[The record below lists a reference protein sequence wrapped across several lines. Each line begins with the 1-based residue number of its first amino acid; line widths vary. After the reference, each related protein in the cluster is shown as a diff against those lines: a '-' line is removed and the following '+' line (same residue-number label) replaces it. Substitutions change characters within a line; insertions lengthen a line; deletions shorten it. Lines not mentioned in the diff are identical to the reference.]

1 MIVGVVEFV
10 RSSVVVPVVPVPALS
25 DPVSRSIVGV
35 IDVVSIVTASA
46 VASELRLPAP
56 SRAFALREWM
66 PSARTDDVIDHV
78 PVVPAA
84 PAVIVPLV
92 VAVPRAV
99 VPSVS

>member
-1 MIVGVVEFV
+1 M
-10 RSSVVVPVVPVPALS
+10 
-25 DPVSRSIVGV
+25 

-66 PSARTDDVIDHV
+66 PSASVDDVIVHD

-92 VAVPRAV
+92 VAVPSDV